1 MTLAAFLSK
10 NCNRAVI
17 VSFLVFKLL
26 DSLYTDIV
34 CPIFIYA
41 ADDDNHIINQNVYL
55 GKQKMRYG
63 NFLFYFMMI
72 LTIIYLVYLTS
83 SKK

>member
-10 NCNRAVI
+10 NCNSAVI

-26 DSLYTDIV
+26 DSLYADIV

-41 ADDDNHIINQNVYL
+41 TDDDRNIINQNVYL